1 MTSRPGSTVLRRN
14 SECSSKRFAT
24 PATGPSARTSI
35 LAAFAQMLR
44 SGPSCPCSA
53 SGCLADPRMVQG
65 LPVEPEC
72 GFAVRRVMV
81 EGHDEDPVHD
91 GPQGAEDEPIQD
103 GADGPAERRSASR
116 DPPDEGRQAEREQE
130 EEHEPGAEDPLLV
143 RAPSVLQQR
152 ATAAERLQRADPLDA
167 HGREDEQGRD
177 RPPGAEGPRDEP
189 TAGLGPDRGETE
201 Q

>member
-1 MTSRPGSTVLRRN
+1 MTSRPESAVLRQN
-14 SECSSKRFAT
+14 SGCSSKRFAT
-24 PATGPSARTSI
+24 LAIGPSERTST
-35 LAAFAQMLR
+35 LAAFARMLR
-44 SGPSCPCSA
+44 SGSSCPSSA

-72 GFAVRRVMV
+72 GFAVRRVMI

-91 GPQGAEDEPIQD
+91 RPEGAEDEPIQD

-116 DPPDEGRQAEREQE
+116 DPPDEGRQSEREQE

-143 RAPSVLQQR
+143 RSPSVLQQR
-152 ATAAERLQRADPLDA
+152 ATAEERLQRADPLDDQ
-167 HGREDEQGRD
+167 GREDAHEPD
-177 RPPGAEGPRDEP
+177 RPAGAEDPRDDP
-189 TAGLGPDRGETE
+189 AAGLRADRGETE